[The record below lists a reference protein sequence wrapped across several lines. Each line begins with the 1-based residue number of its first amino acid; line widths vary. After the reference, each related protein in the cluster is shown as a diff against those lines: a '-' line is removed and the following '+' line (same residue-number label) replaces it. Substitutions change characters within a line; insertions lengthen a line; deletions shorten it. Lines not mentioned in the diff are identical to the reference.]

1 MKTYIMIAIIAI
13 TVAVVSAQG
22 RLSIHLGGGGYGD
35 PVYGGYNR
43 PYGGGYYNQPYYGG
57 EYL

>member
-1 MKTYIMIAIIAI
+1 MIAIIAI